1 MIAARV
7 GIQLEEHF
15 FNSPAFVR
23 DENGIPVRRNQREY
37 ARRFQQHYPMFFG
50 RNNSNTNITNVIHQQ
65 PRQQNEEETFMI
77 AIDNTPYYLFGSEQI
92 PSAVLCV
99 APWVK
104 LMAILRNPVDRAESQ
119 YHYLHQN
126 RQLYYNKDMVDWDV
140 WVNHDILL
148 LHTAGVLQDWN
159 VVDFDTFA
167 GSEAELLAWKRYV
180 RSPQNSMF
188 LVGRGLYAIQLQHWM
203 QAMQRFGKPASDL
216 MVIHAEEMRNSTQSV
231 YNDILGFLNL
241 PPFVLPDTA
250 PKHETKIKSTLPMP
264 ESIRKTLEQLYE
276 PYNQRLYKML
286 GWKNVW
292 DSSSS
297 PHFSARQQP

>member
-1 MIAARV
+1 MIAART
-7 GIQLEEHF
+7 GYQFEEHF
-15 FNSPAFVR
+15 FNSPSFVR
-23 DENGIPVRRNQREY
+23 DENGIPVRRNQKEY
-37 ARRFQQHYPMFFG
+37 ARRFQQHYPTLFG
-50 RNNSNTNITNVIHQQ
+50 KNSSNHNHTHEKQRQ
-65 PRQQNEEETFMI
+65 PKEKEAFMI

-104 LMAILRNPVDRAESQ
+104 LMAILRNPVDRVESQ

-140 WVNHDILL
+140 WVNHDIQLL
-148 LHTAGVLQDWN
+148 QTAGVLQDWN

-167 GSEAELLAWKRYV
+167 GSEAEMLAWKRYV

-188 LVGRGLYAIQLQHWM
+188 LVGRGLYAVQLQHWM
-203 QAMQRFGKPASDL
+203 QAMQRFGKPVSDL

-231 YNDILGFLNL
+231 YNDILHFLNL

-250 PKHETKIKSTLPMP
+250 PRHETKIKSTLPMP
-264 ESIRKTLEQLYE
+264 ESIRKTLERLYE

-286 GWKNVW
+286 GWENVW
-292 DSSSS
+292 DSSSPPPS
-297 PHFSARQQP
+297 VRQQK